1 MRVTMSTAN
10 KMGGL
15 ATIAGTVV
23 LMTILSSNV
32 AHALRATKSL
42 VPARYCFNNQGHHH
56 CGFHTWE
63 QCQAARHG
71 LGGGCFRKPGT

>member
-10 KMGGL
+10 KMRGL
-15 ATIAGTVV
+15 ATIAGAVV
-23 LMTILSSNV
+23 LMTIPLSNA

-42 VPARYCFNNQGHHH
+42 APRYCFNNQGHHH

-71 LGGGCFRKPGT
+71 FGGGGCFRKPGT

>member
-10 KMGGL
+10 KMRGL

-23 LMTILSSNV
+23 LMTIPLSNA

-42 VPARYCFNNQGHHH
+42 APRYCFNNQGHHH
-56 CGFHTWE
+56 CGFRTSE
-63 QCQAARHG
+63 QCRAARHG
-71 LGGGCFRKPGT
+71 LGGGCYRQPGT

>member
-1 MRVTMSTAN
+1 MRVTMSTVN
-10 KMGGL
+10 KMRDL
-15 ATIAGTVV
+15 ATIAGTSA
-23 LMTILSSNV
+23 LMIILSSNA

-42 VPARYCFNNQGHHH
+42 LPRYCFNLQGHHH

-71 LGGGCFRKPGT
+71 LGGGCHRQPGT